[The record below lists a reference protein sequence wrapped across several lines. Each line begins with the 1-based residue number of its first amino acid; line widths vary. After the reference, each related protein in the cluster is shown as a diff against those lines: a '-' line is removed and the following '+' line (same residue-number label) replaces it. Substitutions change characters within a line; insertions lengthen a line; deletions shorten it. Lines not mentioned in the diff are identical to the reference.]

1 MSSFGQNRKELE
13 SRDDASNFGGAEYN
27 EFLMIRHGRYAHH
40 FWAHEPNESRLL
52 PKMSVSNNHVST
64 KKFRKITLDMV
75 LASTSLTRSSKE
87 TADAYLQRVT
97 HLHLQNKK
105 IRVIESLDQCT
116 NLKV

>member
-1 MSSFGQNRKELE
+1 M
-13 SRDDASNFGGAEYN
+13 
-27 EFLMIRHGRYAHH
+27 M
-40 FWAHEPNESRLL
+40 
-52 PKMSVSNNHVST
+52 SNNHVST
-64 KKFRKITLDMV
+64 KKYRKITLDMV

-116 NLKV
+116 NLKVFHDFETHSGTLY

>member
-1 MSSFGQNRKELE
+1 MEMAVTLATHQNIG
-13 SRDDASNFGGAEYN
+13 SVVFTPVSQQ
-27 EFLMIRHGRYAHH
+27 
-40 FWAHEPNESRLL
+40 
-52 PKMSVSNNHVST
+52 KMMSNNHVST
-64 KKFRKITLDMV
+64 KKYRKITLDMV

-116 NLKV
+116 NLKVRLSIQRMMS

>member
-1 MSSFGQNRKELE
+1 
-13 SRDDASNFGGAEYN
+13 
-27 EFLMIRHGRYAHH
+27 
-40 FWAHEPNESRLL
+40 
-52 PKMSVSNNHVST
+52 MSVSNNHVST
-64 KKFRKITLDMV
+64 KKYRKITLDMV

-116 NLKV
+116 NLKVIPLKWIDVSTYDLTFRLFIISMLGIVFV